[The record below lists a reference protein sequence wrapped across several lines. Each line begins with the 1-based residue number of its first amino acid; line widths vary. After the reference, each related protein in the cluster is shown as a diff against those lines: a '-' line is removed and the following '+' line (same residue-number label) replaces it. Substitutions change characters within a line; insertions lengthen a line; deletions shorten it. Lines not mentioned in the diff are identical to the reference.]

1 MNECG
6 GQGRFAVSQPGA
18 LSRKWA
24 DIGGGLGASSPQR
37 SVAISRCSRETA
49 SVGRLCLVEAGTIDG
64 HAADGGGRDQTG
76 SATKSADICL
86 RLGRVGALADAASPA
101 SPANGASRDG
111 GVWWGAPSGT
121 KRLARIS
128 VLSRCLTQL
137 VSVGVLS

>member
-1 MNECG
+1 MSQSAARAHPEVG
-6 GQGRFAVSQPGA
+6 GYF
-18 LSRKWA
+18 
-24 DIGGGLGASSPQR
+24 GLGLITSPPP
-37 SVAISRCSRETA
+37 VGAIIRRSRETA
-49 SVGRLCLVEAGTIDG
+49 SAGGLCLVGVVGAIDG
-64 HAADGGGRDQTG
+64 HAADGDGRDQTG
-76 SATKSADICL
+76 SAAKSADICL

-121 KRLARIS
+121 KRLGRIS